1 MGTQRRSAGLVAN
14 DASDPKENV
23 NAFCHGRNC
32 LERLFQHRLLSMTD
46 GLASLAKAIG
56 RGSAILFVGA
66 GVSISVGLPSWEKL
80 IEQMAKELGIDEEF
94 SMRRDRFQ
102 TLAEYYRIR
111 HGSIGPLR
119 SWMDR
124 NWSVARDRIET
135 SELHRLIVM
144 LNFPII
150 YTTNYDRNLEL
161 AFEIYGQRYVK
172 VANARDVAQARQGV
186 THIVKFHGDF
196 DDDSSLVLTETD
208 YLDRLSFNSP
218 LDVRFRADALGSTI
232 LFIGYSLSDPN
243 IRLLLHRLWQTWHRS
258 GYEKDR
264 PPSFIF
270 MASRNPVE
278 EAVLGHWGI
287 SAVVG
292 EVNDPQAALVNFLR
306 QLVEAVGEE
315 AKFGRAD
322 PGGTMSARQTNGAT
336 GSGGS

>member
-1 MGTQRRSAGLVAN
+1 MN
-14 DASDPKENV
+14 DD
-23 NAFCHGRNC
+23 
-32 LERLFQHRLLSMTD
+32 LI
-46 GLASLAKAIG
+46 ASLAKAIL
-56 RGSAILFVGA
+56 RRSAILFVGA

-80 IEQMAKELGIDEEF
+80 IERMAKELGVDDEF
-94 SMRRDRFQ
+94 SARRDRFQ

-111 HGSIGPLR
+111 HGGIGPLR

-124 NWSVARDRIET
+124 NWSVDKNRIEK

-144 LNFPII
+144 LDFPVI

-161 AFEIYGQRYVK
+161 AFELYGREYAK
-172 VANARDVAQARQGV
+172 VANARDVAQASHGV

-218 LDVRFRADALGSTI
+218 LDVRFRSDALGSTI

-278 EAVLGHWGI
+278 EAVLERWGI
-287 SAVVG
+287 SAIVG
-292 EVNDPQAALVNFLR
+292 ASDHPQAALVEFLSR
-306 QLVEAVGEE
+306 LAEMVGDG
-315 AKFGRAD
+315 ANRGHKLSD
-322 PGGTMSARQTNGAT
+322 GTGA
-336 GSGGS
+336 G

>member
-1 MGTQRRSAGLVAN
+1 MALLVWSPTN
-14 DASDPKENV
+14 ASDAKENLD
-23 NAFCHGRNC
+23 ALCDGRNC
-32 LERLFQHRLLSMTD
+32 LERLSQHRHLFMND
-46 GLASLAKAIG
+46 GLESLAKAIG

-80 IEQMAKELGIDEEF
+80 IEQMAKELGIDDEF

-124 NWSVARDRIET
+124 NWSVAKDRIEK

-161 AFEIYGQRYVK
+161 AFEIYGRRYVK

-196 DDDSSLVLTETD
+196 DEDSSLVLTETD

-218 LDVRFRADALGSTI
+218 LDVRFRSDALGSTI

-270 MASRNPVE
+270 MTSRNPVE
-278 EAVLGHWGI
+278 EAVLGRWGI
-287 SAVVG
+287 SVVVG
-292 EVNDPQAALVNFLR
+292 ELDDPQAALVNFLS
-306 QLVEAVGEE
+306 QLAEAVVHEP
-315 AKFGRAD
+315 KFHLAE
-322 PGGTMSARQTNGAT
+322 PGGTMPAGRTNGT
-336 GSGGS
+336 SGSEGG